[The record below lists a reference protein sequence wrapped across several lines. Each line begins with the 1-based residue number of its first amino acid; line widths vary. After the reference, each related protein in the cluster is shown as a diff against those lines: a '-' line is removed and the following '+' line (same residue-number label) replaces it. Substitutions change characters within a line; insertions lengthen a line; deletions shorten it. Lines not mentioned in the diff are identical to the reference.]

1 MILQIQNT
9 RCTNQKFN
17 TKNWKDNLI
26 IIAYNTKTN
35 SILFVFAKSS
45 GENLMGVGACMA
57 FSNTCN
63 CYLCGSCHQTLNV
76 IKTHLAQIVDEK
88 LLKWTTSWWFIFKV
102 VWFLCF
108 LTNLF
113 TLITQQIRG
122 NIPVHSTPILTC
134 RLHSYCIHFL
144 SLFTKKFRTC
154 VKIPVQTIQN
164 CYTSF
169 NAHLSIFSLV
179 ICKPRVRKDRGALQ
193 NTTRNNLNLVDN
205 YYIIL

>member
-45 GENLMGVGACMA
+45 GENLMGVDACMA

-88 LLKWTTSWWFIFKV
+88 LLKWTTS
-102 VWFLCF
+102 
-108 LTNLF
+108 
-113 TLITQQIRG
+113 
-122 NIPVHSTPILTC
+122 
-134 RLHSYCIHFL
+134 
-144 SLFTKKFRTC
+144 
-154 VKIPVQTIQN
+154 
-164 CYTSF
+164 
-169 NAHLSIFSLV
+169 
-179 ICKPRVRKDRGALQ
+179 
-193 NTTRNNLNLVDN
+193 
-205 YYIIL
+205 